1 MKKIIEHPIYQKL
14 TKDTKGLVIFQETM
28 MQLCNKLAGI
38 PLEEAYRI
46 VKLISKSKKE
56 ELKEYKKRFIEGSIL
71 NGVEKEDALNIWQS
85 IEESGS
91 YAFNKSHAV
100 GYSALSYQT
109 AWLKYYYPKQFLVA
123 LIHHPK
129 PQKDEKEKMVS
140 QAIRELRKNGFEVR
154 APNINKSKKDIYIA
168 DDGEIYMG
176 LSSVAGCGDKAADE
190 IISNQ
195 PYESFDDFLVKVQ
208 KRKVNIKIRKN
219 LIQAGAFDK
228 FGRRDELY
236 YSLSDETFEKWD
248 KEEILKR
255 EMLVLDLPSK
265 EPLINYY
272 ENKYPHIELT
282 DIDQID
288 FSDPIGEV
296 WIKGIITNFV
306 TKKASTKLEE
316 AIDVLKEMV
325 YFDIDDGTMKV
336 NCFMSPEMF
345 DLYKPLIGDGEAV
358 ILKAHT
364 FGQKVYID
372 GVLNLTKEN
381 NISLEK
387 YSIDR
392 RQDEVDNM
400 HRKPRWSINAV
411 QSITYHVSKNG
422 KRYGRITY
430 DDGNFGLCFNM
441 KVEDIQPGEIICW
454 TTSKNPFINIV
465 KRVE

>member
-1 MKKIIEHPIYQKL
+1 
-14 TKDTKGLVIFQETM
+14 
-28 MQLCNKLAGI
+28 
-38 PLEEAYRI
+38 
-46 VKLISKSKKE
+46 
-56 ELKEYKKRFIEGSIL
+56 
-71 NGVEKEDALNIWQS
+71 
-85 IEESGS
+85 
-91 YAFNKSHAV
+91 
-100 GYSALSYQT
+100 
-109 AWLKYYYPKQFLVA
+109 
-123 LIHHPK
+123 
-129 PQKDEKEKMVS
+129 
-140 QAIRELRKNGFEVR
+140 
-154 APNINKSKKDIYIA
+154 
-168 DDGEIYMG
+168 MG

-208 KRKVNIKIRKN
+208 KRKVNIKIQKN